1 MTKVNATTKTNPRR
15 TKVATFTKNQLIS
28 SRKYALHK
36 DVLNAILDADKVYTF
51 NDVDKALK
59 EFLEG
64 KVS

>member
-1 MTKVNATTKTNPRR
+1 MTKTNPKR
-15 TKVATFTKNQLIS
+15 TKAPTFTKNQLVS
-28 SRKYALHK
+28 SRKYALHQ